1 MDITLWDVA
10 WFTAVA
16 GVVFSGASLMV
27 DMAIVKRQLARID
40 TKCFDPES

>member
-10 WFTAVA
+10 WFASVA
-16 GVVFSGASLMV
+16 GVAFCGALLMRDV
-27 DMAIVKRQLARID
+27 TIMKRQLARID